1 MTAKK
6 DTITGSMK
14 PSYEYDEAI
23 VSKVQDTLV
32 RASSTFRADQK
43 SAYGK
48 AIEKETNDTA
58 KWVLETIMKNA
69 EIAEKNHGPLCDD
82 TGTPHLILEV
92 GPDKAVTGKMLDSI
106 REGVRQGLRKLPGR
120 PMAVLGEGAETL
132 DQGLGLDEDPGALAS
147 APFLIRNTDEDV
159 IRLHVLMLGG
169 GPALRGKT
177 LRVFH
182 KHNIQT
188 VMDEIVDWAIEETGL
203 LGCTPSVL
211 AIGIGR
217 SQFEASSMMMQAIID
232 RNFNQQDEWEQ
243 QITNR
248 VNQVGV
254 GASALGGNT
263 TVLATFMKIGP
274 QRASGWRVVC
284 LRTCCC
290 FEPRVASCEL

>member
-1 MTAKK
+1 MTTEK
-6 DTITGSMK
+6 DITTNNIKS
-14 PSYEYDEAI
+14 SYEYNEAI
-23 VSKVQDTLV
+23 VSKVRDTLV
-32 RASSTFRADQK
+32 RASSTFREDQK
-43 SAYGK
+43 SAYSRGI
-48 AIEKETNDTA
+48 AKETNETA
-58 KWVLETIMKNA
+58 QWVLETILKNA
-69 EIAEKNHGPLCDD
+69 EIAEKNQSPLCDD
-82 TGTPHLILEV
+82 TGTPHLILEI
-92 GPDKAVTGKMLDSI
+92 GPNKAVTGAMLDSI

-132 DQGLGLDEDPGALAS
+132 DQGLGLDEDPGALAA

-159 IRLHVLMLGG
+159 VRLHVLMLGG

-177 LRVFH
+177 LHVFH

-188 VMDEIVDWAIEETGL
+188 VMDEIVKWAIEETGL

-217 SQFEASSMMMQAIID
+217 SQFEASSMMMQALID
-232 RNFNQQDEWEQ
+232 RNFDEQDEWEQ
-243 QITNR
+243 QITDR

-263 TVLATFMKIGP
+263 TVLATFMKIGL

-290 FEPRVASCEL
+290 FEPRVASVEL

>member
-1 MTAKK
+1 MGIEID
-6 DTITGSMK
+6 DTTSSAGN
-14 PSYEYDEAI
+14 PSEYDEDT
-23 VSKVQDTLV
+23 VNKVRDTLV

-43 SAYGK
+43 SVYDRV
-48 AIEKETNDTA
+48 IEKETNDAA
-58 KWVLETIMKNA
+58 KWALETILKNA
-69 EIAEKNHGPLCDD
+69 EIAEKNHSPLCDD
-82 TGTPHLILEV
+82 TGTPHLILEI

-106 REGVRQGLRKLPGR
+106 RDGVRQGLRKLPGR

-132 DQGLGLDEDPGALAS
+132 DQGLGLDEDPGALAA

-177 LRVFH
+177 LRVFY
-182 KHNIQT
+182 KHNVQT
-188 VMDEIVDWAIEETGL
+188 VMDEIVNWAIEETSL

-217 SQFEASSMMMQAIID
+217 SQFEASSMMMQAMID
-232 RNFNQQDEWEQ
+232 RNFDRQDEWEQ
-243 QITNR
+243 QITDR
-248 VNQVGV
+248 VNQAGV